1 MYKPLSFCQIKEVKA
16 NFEDM
21 RGQTKDTFNRL
32 QQLLEKRHKEVNSM
46 IQDKESATIKPL
58 AEREKTRVAL
68 ALNAGTV
75 ENLVE
80 SAPDGPLLSMACDL
94 TSRLNDLESQ
104 TRMLSRITVSDLPWN
119 RQAVAQLEAKI
130 AAFGTRGEYV

>member
-1 MYKPLSFCQIKEVKA
+1 MLDNYSLSFCQIKEVKA
-16 NFEDM
+16 KFEDM

-104 TRMLSRITVSDLPWN
+104 TRMLSRITCLLYTSPSPRDVPRSRMPSS
-119 RQAVAQLEAKI
+119 A
-130 AAFGTRGEYV
+130 